1 MLVAGHSI
9 FQICQPVRGADPVM
23 HQAPMLEMSL
33 AAERL
38 DTCILGVKDQ
48 QSSAVP
54 LSPGFRRLHLEP
66 YPSPIISLWRFTFG

>member
-38 DTCILGVKDQ
+38 DTWILGALNVKPCNFDR
-48 QSSAVP
+48 
-54 LSPGFRRLHLEP
+54 GWG
-66 YPSPIISLWRFTFG
+66 YW